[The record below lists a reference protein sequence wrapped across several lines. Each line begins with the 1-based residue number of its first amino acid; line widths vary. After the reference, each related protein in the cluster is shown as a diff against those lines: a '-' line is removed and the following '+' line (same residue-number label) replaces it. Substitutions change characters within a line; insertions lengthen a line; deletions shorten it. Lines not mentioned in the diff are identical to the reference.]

1 MTWIAASD
9 PLALLALQS
18 TIGTP
23 ASEGAAVGT
32 SVLDTP
38 QVAAKLGEPVPVV
51 FARRRN
57 GQGGVLISPRATEA
71 AFANDQTTNAVT
83 AFYHLVLSEGQIG
96 LIERRD
102 IYQGQCRVGA
112 YSQTYNRRAGTWDP
126 GNFVVPVSGFDVP
139 ECPQY
144 CGTVGTYPDISTL
157 SYGITVPDGSDYWRQ
172 QVHAFIRNGMSV
184 QRLFDNVYGPSDN
197 ICDLLRWALQRTG
210 KVPESLIDL
219 PAFTAASV
227 FIERYGFT
235 CNGEFRES
243 TNVPDL
249 IAQFARFFLLRETN
263 TNGKK
268 GLRAALPVTANG
280 ELITDPIVPVYA
292 FTDDVIMPNTFEA
305 NWTPLADRLPFVVQ
319 IMWRQH
325 PDGHDV
331 DTVRTAEVRYAGQAP
346 DGPYESHDLSLV
358 CTSEL
363 HAVRAGAY
371 VLSRRSRS
379 NHSARLVARPQAHNK
394 LISQGDVVRVRVR
407 REAQNTSATYHDWLY
422 QVERISK
429 TLAGDVSYELSHF
442 PVDAE
447 GRSLITQD
455 VLAAQPTGI
464 VLPNNR
470 TGPSC
475 DLFGPDDLTLPADT
489 GRTGTGFA
497 SVGVP
502 GGGGGGGG
510 GGSPGIDEPVVPED
524 PLDTPPA
531 PLQVFPP
538 GPLQPGVAVVM
549 PENPCGDGPPP
560 VFRWLQCNEVRGQD
574 KRYFVIGTAEISV
587 PGLICPLVGE
597 YLCPTDPNWNPQI
610 VDDIFQPLPPGREVQ
625 RLWDAAITRY
635 GFVGPV
641 GGWYDV
647 DITLRVETLEEFIDY
662 EGNLST
668 FDEVYAVDLDG
679 SKTLIARGTNARIW
693 VIKSRYR
700 DNGGPWQQLADFSS
714 LLP

>member
-32 SVLDTP
+32 SALDTA

-71 AFANDQTTNAVT
+71 TFANDQTTNAVT

-102 IYQGQCRVGA
+102 IYQGQCRVGV
-112 YSQTYNRRAGTWDP
+112 YTQTYNRRAGTWDP

-172 QVHAFIRNGMSV
+172 QVHAFVRNGMPV
-184 QRLFDNVYGPSDN
+184 QRLFDNVFGPSDN

-235 CNGEFRES
+235 CNGEFRDS

-280 ELITDPIVPVYA
+280 ELITDPIVPVYT
-292 FTDDVIMPNTFEA
+292 FSDDVIMPNTFEA

-331 DTVRTAEVRYAGQAP
+331 DTVRTAEVRYVGQAP

-442 PVDAE
+442 PVDSE

-470 TGPSC
+470 TGPGC

-502 GGGGGGGG
+502 GGGGGGGSPPG
-510 GGSPGIDEPVVPED
+510 GDPSAPEDTLDDPPATLERFPDVSRPLEPGDAVYMPEGLCGPGIEPEWRWFRFGEEVPGEKERYSVVWFTEVTPGQFEPLRGEYRCPGEEWEPYGLATPEI
-524 PLDTPPA
+524 A
-531 PLQVFPP
+531 PLP
-538 GPLQPGVAVVM
+538 A
-549 PENPCGDGPPP
+549 
-560 VFRWLQCNEVRGQD
+560 
-574 KRYFVIGTAEISV
+574 
-587 PGLICPLVGE
+587 
-597 YLCPTDPNWNPQI
+597 
-610 VDDIFQPLPPGREVQ
+610 GREVQ
-625 RLWDAAITRY
+625 FYWDAAITRY
-635 GFVGPV
+635 GFVGAIA
-641 GGWYDV
+641 GWRPADFY
-647 DITLRVETLEEFIDY
+647 LRVQTIEEYIDY
-662 EGNLST
+662 AGNPAT
-668 FDEVYAVDLDG
+668 FDDIYEVDPNGNETQITRG
-679 SKTLIARGTNARIW
+679 SNARVWI
-693 VIKSRYR
+693 IKSRYR
-700 DNGGPWQQLADFSS
+700 DNGGPWQELNDYEQFR
-714 LLP
+714 